1 MPSLDEYA
9 ARIRKAQ
16 PELTDKE
23 VRRSAQYMLDDE
35 LEQGPRNYCKQNPD
49 SDYCSAMGYGKE
61 NGKKAGGKVNRSNM
75 EKQTKY
81 RKGGMCKS
89 KKGYAKGGMARGC
102 GAAVRG
108 TRKAK
113 IR

>member
-1 MPSLDEYA
+1 MPTPTTADVLKQYRDELANMEA
-9 ARIRKAQ
+9 AGKNNTSRYSDYQQRIN
-16 PELTDKE
+16 EL
-23 VRRSAQYMLDDE
+23 E
-35 LEQGPRNYCKQNPD
+35 LEQYQENKARDAAAKQ
-49 SDYCSAMGYGKE
+49 
-61 NGKKAGGKVNRSNM
+61 GKKAGGKVMRSDM

-108 TRKAK
+108 TKKAK

>member
-1 MPSLDEYA
+1 MPTPTTADVLKQYRDELKKMEAAGKNDTSRYSDYQQRINELEREQYDEYKKQEA
-9 ARIRKAQ
+9 ADKASSR
-16 PELTDKE
+16 LF
-23 VRRSAQYMLDDE
+23 
-35 LEQGPRNYCKQNPD
+35 
-49 SDYCSAMGYGKE
+49 
-61 NGKKAGGKVNRSNM
+61 KKGGKVMRSDM

>member
-1 MPSLDEYA
+1 MATPTTADVLKQYRDELKKMEA
-9 ARIRKAQ
+9 AGVPNQGRYNDYQQRIN
-16 PELTDKE
+16 ELEYEQYQEYKRQEGTDK
-23 VRRSAQYMLDDE
+23 Q
-35 LEQGPRNYCKQNPD
+35 
-49 SDYCSAMGYGKE
+49 
-61 NGKKAGGKVNRSNM
+61 GKKAGGKVMRSDR

>member
-1 MPSLDEYA
+1 MATPTTADVL
-9 ARIRKAQ
+9 K
-16 PELTDKE
+16 
-23 VRRSAQYMLDDE
+23 QYRDE
-35 LEQGPRNYCKQNPD
+35 LKKMEAAGVPNQGRYNDYQQRINELEYEQYQEYKSQDAKDKQ
-49 SDYCSAMGYGKE
+49 
-61 NGKKAGGKVNRSNM
+61 GKKAGGKVMRSDM

-108 TRKAK
+108 TKKAK

>member
-1 MPSLDEYA
+1 MPTPTTADVL
-9 ARIRKAQ
+9 K
-16 PELTDKE
+16 
-23 VRRSAQYMLDDE
+23 QYRDE
-35 LEQGPRNYCKQNPD
+35 LKKMEAAGVPNQGRYNDYQQRINELEYEQYQEYKSQDAKDKQ
-49 SDYCSAMGYGKE
+49 
-61 NGKKAGGKVNRSNM
+61 GKKAGGKVNRSNM
-75 EKQTKY
+75 EKQMKY

-108 TRKAK
+108 TKKAK

>member
-1 MPSLDEYA
+1 MPTPTTAEVLKQYRDELANMEA
-9 ARIRKAQ
+9 AGKNNTSRYSDYQQRIN
-16 PELTDKE
+16 EL
-23 VRRSAQYMLDDE
+23 E
-35 LEQGPRNYCKQNPD
+35 LEQYQENKARDAAAKQ
-49 SDYCSAMGYGKE
+49 
-61 NGKKAGGKVNRSNM
+61 GKKAGGKVMRSDM

-102 GAAVRG
+102 GKAVRG